1 MNIAIE
7 PTIDDIRKMGNDRRP
22 KITKPPAPKKITKKK
37 VKEPE
42 PIIEPEPEPEPEP
55 LEEDEEEESESDE
68 EVYIPPPKKNNKKDL
83 KKGLKGSYTIQNFI
97 KDPKNKDVDFELL
110 FENITDIKN
119 LIKQQQNTIEEV
131 VKPKVEEPK
140 SKPKPKP
147 KPKVKKQIVPKGKSL
162 DLTVSDKEVEQLIS
176 TNNTK
181 PPPVDEKLQAFL
193 NAFKR

>member
-1 MNIAIE
+1 MNLNIE

-22 KITKPPAPKKITKKK
+22 KIVKPPPPKKITKKK

-55 LEEDEEEESESDE
+55 ELLEEDEESESDE
-68 EVYIPPPKKNNKKDL
+68 EVYIPPPKKNSKKVKD
-83 KKGLKGSYTIQNFI
+83 KTYIIQDFI

-119 LIKQQQNTIEEV
+119 LINQQKNVIEDAI
-131 VKPKVEEPK
+131 KPKVEEPK
-140 SKPKPKP
+140 SKSKSKPKP

-162 DLTVSDKEVEQLIS
+162 DLTVSDKEVEQLTS
-176 TNNTK
+176 NNTAVAK
-181 PPPVDEKLQAFL
+181 QPVVDEKLQAFL
-193 NAFKR
+193 NAFKK